1 MARATTAAVDAA
13 VRAIAEPRRRE
24 ILTLVRD
31 RELSA
36 GEIAS
41 RFDVTRP
48 AVSQHLSV
56 LRDAGLLSERRDG
69 TRRLY
74 RARPEGMA
82 GLREFLEDFWSDRLE
97 RLKLAAELDQQRRKS
112 PKRRRTQGG
121 KRRNRR
127 GRSP

>member
-1 MARATTAAVDAA
+1 MIDSA

-24 ILTLVRD
+24 ILSLVREN
-31 RELSA
+31 ELSA

-48 AVSQHLSV
+48 AISQHISV
-56 LRDAGLLSERRDG
+56 LRDAGLLNERRDG

-82 GLREFLEDFWSDRLE
+82 ELREFLDDFWADRLE

-112 PKRRRTQGG
+112 PKRKRAKDG

-127 GRSP
+127 NRRA

>member
-1 MARATTAAVDAA
+1 MIDST

-24 ILTLVRD
+24 ILSLVRED
-31 RELSA
+31 ELSA

-48 AVSQHLSV
+48 AISQHLAV
-56 LRDAGLLSERRDG
+56 LRDAGLLSERRHG

-74 RARPEGMA
+74 RARPEGMTE
-82 GLREFLEDFWSDRLE
+82 LREFLDAFWSDRLE
-97 RLKLAAELDQQRRKS
+97 RLKLAAELEQQRRKA
-112 PKRRRTQGG
+112 PKRKRGKDG

-127 GRSP
+127 DRRA